1 MLRITDSLRLAG
13 TKLRVRRIRLSITVV
28 VSGLLFAAL
37 LAGLTMLMGAQR
49 SVEEFDRGSLN
60 SRYLVAQ
67 TAIRP
72 NNIEFTS
79 NLTARA
85 EAERTQMIKDKQ
97 ALAARLGL
105 PYDPKSE
112 PPIMQSFPDSPPY
125 PNNQSVIVQRLI
137 RQETAKLPRLTAD
150 AQWQFARTHG
160 AVQQFSIQ
168 SIAANGMLNYMK
180 RGIESFD
187 DKRQQNNQPTPL
199 EEFKQQFSSITAIDQ
214 SLLGG
219 YLLSGASAKPSE
231 IPLIIRYQ
239 DAEALLGLKPL
250 DKNASNDTQLAR
262 LKELRQKAG
271 QLTFSACY
279 RNLASQE
286 LLQTAKQQI
295 QAAANQAKKPSADYV
310 KPDREYAMPS
320 ADSCAAPAVVKDN
333 RSAEAKRT
341 EANQRQFDQTFGSVQ
356 PEPAQAKFTFH
367 VVGLMP
373 DGIEAAQSDIGSFL
387 QQFLSARLSYTWIM
401 PRGSMTTAAQTA
413 LESTIQTANNDQ
425 GGANRDETLAIYEF
439 SDPNKARSYL
449 AAASCGEGNSG
460 GTEITDL
467 SAQPEPT
474 EASKT
479 QKSNKSICLPHYVV
493 FASPTGSNSLVN
505 YDAMERL
512 RPIIMWT
519 FIGVTI
525 IAAFILLI
533 IISRTIADS
542 RKESAVF
549 RALGATRLDISQI
562 YFVYTMIVALLTA
575 LFSITAGLI
584 VVYIADNVFAG
595 QITATL
601 RIAMTPKDLATTFR
615 FWTIDWMVIGAVALS
630 IIAAAVLACL
640 IPLIRNTRRNPIKDM
655 RDE

>member
-137 RQETAKLPRLTAD
+137 RQEIAKLPRLTAD
-150 AQWQFARTHG
+150 AQWQFARTRG

-168 SIAANGMLNYMK
+168 SIAANGTLNYME

-187 DKRQQNNQPTPL
+187 DKRQQNNHPTPL
-199 EEFKQQFSSITAIDQ
+199 EEFKQQFGSITAIDQ

-219 YLLSGASAKPSE
+219 YLLAGASAKPNE

-279 RNLASQE
+279 RNPASQE

-341 EANQRQFDQTFGSVQ
+341 EANQRYFDQTFGSAQ
-356 PEPAQAKFTFH
+356 PEPAQAKFTFR

-413 LESTIQTANNDQ
+413 FESTIQTANNDQ
-425 GGANRDETLAIYEF
+425 GSANREETLAIYEF

-467 SAQPEPT
+467 SAQPEPA
-474 EASKT
+474 EVSKT

-512 RPIIMWT
+512 KPIIMWT

-575 LFSITAGLI
+575 LFSIAAGLI
-584 VVYIADNVFAG
+584 VVYIADNLLAS

-601 RIAMTPKDLATTFR
+601 RIAMTPKDLATTFH
-615 FWTIDWMVIGAVALS
+615 FWTIDWMIIGAVALS

>member
-79 NLTARA
+79 TLTARA

-112 PPIMQSFPDSPPY
+112 PPIMQSFPDSQPY
-125 PNNQSVIVQRLI
+125 PNDQSVIVQRLI

-150 AQWQFARTHG
+150 AQWQFARTRG
-160 AVQQFSIQ
+160 AVRQFSIQ
-168 SIAANGMLNYMK
+168 SIAANGMLNYME

-187 DKRQQNNQPTPL
+187 DKHQQNNQPTPL
-199 EEFKQQFSSITAIDQ
+199 EEFKQQFGSITTIDQ

-219 YLLSGASAKPSE
+219 YLLANASAKSNE

-239 DAEALLGLKPL
+239 DAEVLLGLKPL

-279 RNLASQE
+279 RNPASQE

-333 RSAEAKRT
+333 RSAEARRT
-341 EANQRQFDQTFGSVQ
+341 EANQRQFDQTFGSAQ
-356 PEPAQAKFTFH
+356 PEPAQAKFTFR

-387 QQFLSARLSYTWIM
+387 QQFLSTRLAYTWIM
-401 PRGSMTTAAQTA
+401 PRGSMTTAVQTA

-425 GGANRDETLAIYEF
+425 GNANREETLAIYEF

-449 AAASCGEGNSG
+449 AAASCGEGASG

-467 SAQPEPT
+467 SAQPEPA
-474 EASKT
+474 EVSKT

-512 RPIIMWT
+512 KPIIMWT

-575 LFSITAGLI
+575 LFSIAAGLI
-584 VVYIADNVFAG
+584 VVYIADNLLAS

-615 FWTIDWMVIGAVALS
+615 FWTIDWMAIGAVALS
-630 IIAAAVLACL
+630 IIAAAVLAYL

>member
-1 MLRITDSLRLAG
+1 
-13 TKLRVRRIRLSITVV
+13 
-28 VSGLLFAAL
+28 
-37 LAGLTMLMGAQR
+37 
-49 SVEEFDRGSLN
+49 
-60 SRYLVAQ
+60 
-67 TAIRP
+67 
-72 NNIEFTS
+72 
-79 NLTARA
+79 
-85 EAERTQMIKDKQ
+85 
-97 ALAARLGL
+97 
-105 PYDPKSE
+105 
-112 PPIMQSFPDSPPY
+112 
-125 PNNQSVIVQRLI
+125 
-137 RQETAKLPRLTAD
+137 
-150 AQWQFARTHG
+150 
-160 AVQQFSIQ
+160 
-168 SIAANGMLNYMK
+168 
-180 RGIESFD
+180 
-187 DKRQQNNQPTPL
+187 
-199 EEFKQQFSSITAIDQ
+199 
-214 SLLGG
+214 
-219 YLLSGASAKPSE
+219 
-231 IPLIIRYQ
+231 
-239 DAEALLGLKPL
+239 
-250 DKNASNDTQLAR
+250 
-262 LKELRQKAG
+262 
-271 QLTFSACY
+271 
-279 RNLASQE
+279 
-286 LLQTAKQQI
+286 
-295 QAAANQAKKPSADYV
+295 
-310 KPDREYAMPS
+310 
-320 ADSCAAPAVVKDN
+320 
-333 RSAEAKRT
+333 
-341 EANQRQFDQTFGSVQ
+341 
-356 PEPAQAKFTFH
+356 
-367 VVGLMP
+367 MP

>member
-49 SVEEFDRGSLN
+49 SIEEFDRGSLN
-60 SRYLVAQ
+60 NRYLVAQ

-79 NLTARA
+79 SLTARA
-85 EAERTQMIKDKQ
+85 EVERTQMIKDKQ

-112 PPIMQSFPDSPPY
+112 PPIMQSFPDSQPY

-150 AQWQFARTHG
+150 AQWQFARTRG
-160 AVQQFSIQ
+160 AVRQFAIQ
-168 SIAANGMLNYMK
+168 SIAANGILNYME
-180 RGIESFD
+180 RGLESFD

-199 EEFKQQFSSITAIDQ
+199 EEFKQQFGNITAIDQ

-219 YLLSGASAKPSE
+219 YLLANASAKPSE

-239 DAEALLGLKPL
+239 DAEVLLGLKPL

-279 RNLASQE
+279 RNPASRA

-341 EANQRQFDQTFGSVQ
+341 EANQRQFDQTFGSAQ
-356 PEPAQAKFTFH
+356 PEPAQAKFTFR

-373 DGIEAAQSDIGSFL
+373 DGIEATQSDVGSFL
-387 QQFLSARLSYTWIM
+387 QQFLSTRLAYTWIM

-449 AAASCGEGNSG
+449 AAASCGEGA
-460 GTEITDL
+460 
-467 SAQPEPT
+467 AQPEPA

-512 RPIIMWT
+512 KPIIMWT

-584 VVYIADNVFAG
+584 VVYIADNMFAS

-601 RIAMTPKDLATTFR
+601 RIAMTPKDLATTFH
-615 FWTIDWMVIGAVALS
+615 FWTMDWMVIGAVALS

>member
-37 LAGLTMLMGAQR
+37 LAGLTMLIGAQR

-60 SRYLVAQ
+60 NRYLVAQ

-85 EAERTQMIKDKQ
+85 EVERAQMIKDKQ

-125 PNNQSVIVQRLI
+125 PNSQSAIVQRII
-137 RQETAKLPRLTAD
+137 REELTKLPRLTAD
-150 AQWQFARTHG
+150 AQWQFARTRG
-160 AVQQFSIQ
+160 AVRQFSIQ
-168 SIAANGMLNYMK
+168 SIAANGMLNYMEQ
-180 RGIESFD
+180 GIESFD

-199 EEFKQQFSSITAIDQ
+199 EEFKQQFSNITAIDQ

-219 YLLSGASAKPSE
+219 YLLAGASAKPNE

-279 RNLASQE
+279 RNPASQE

-341 EANQRQFDQTFGSVQ
+341 EANQRYFDQTFGSAQ
-356 PEPAQAKFTFH
+356 PEPAQAKFTFR

-387 QQFLSARLSYTWIM
+387 QQFLSTRLAYTWIM

-449 AAASCGEGNSG
+449 AAASCDEGASG
-460 GTEITDL
+460 GTGDTDL
-467 SAQPEPT
+467 FAQPEPV

-479 QKSNKSICLPHYVV
+479 QKFNKSICLPHYVV

-512 RPIIMWT
+512 KPIIMWT

-575 LFSITAGLI
+575 LFSIAAGLI
-584 VVYIADNVFAG
+584 VVYIADNLLAS

-601 RIAMTPKDLATTFR
+601 RIAMTPKDLATTFH
-615 FWTIDWMVIGAVALS
+615 FWTIDWAIIGAVALS

>member
-85 EAERTQMIKDKQ
+85 EVERTQMIKDKQ

-112 PPIMQSFPDSPPY
+112 PPIMQSFPDSQPY
-125 PNNQSVIVQRLI
+125 PNDQSVIVQRLI

-150 AQWQFARTHG
+150 AQWQFAHTRG

-168 SIAANGMLNYMK
+168 SIAANGMLNYME

-219 YLLSGASAKPSE
+219 YLLAGASAKPSE

-239 DAEALLGLKPL
+239 DAEVLLGLKPL

-279 RNLASQE
+279 RNPASQE

-310 KPDREYAMPS
+310 KPDREYAMPP

-341 EANQRQFDQTFGSVQ
+341 EANQRYFDQTFGSAQ
-356 PEPAQAKFTFH
+356 PEPAQAKFTFR

-373 DGIEAAQSDIGSFL
+373 DDMKATQSDIGSFL
-387 QQFLSARLSYTWIM
+387 QQFLSTRLSHTWIM

-413 LESTIQTANNDQ
+413 LESTIQTASNDQ
-425 GGANRDETLAIYEF
+425 GNANRDETLAIYEF
-439 SDPNKARSYL
+439 SDPNKARNYL
-449 AAASCGEGNSG
+449 AAASCGEGASG
-460 GTEITDL
+460 GTGGTDL
-467 SAQPEPT
+467 FAQPEPAET
-474 EASKT
+474 STAKR
-479 QKSNKSICLPHYVV
+479 SNKSICLPHYVV

-512 RPIIMWT
+512 KPIIMWT

-575 LFSITAGLI
+575 LFSIAAGLI
-584 VVYIADNVFAG
+584 VVYIADNLLAS

-601 RIAMTPKDLATTFR
+601 RIAMTPKDLATTFH
-615 FWTIDWMVIGAVALS
+615 FWTIDWTIIGTVALS

>member
-112 PPIMQSFPDSPPY
+112 PPIMQSFPDSQPY
-125 PNNQSVIVQRLI
+125 PNDQSIIVQRLI

-150 AQWQFARTHG
+150 AQWQFARTRG
-160 AVQQFSIQ
+160 AVRQFSIQ
-168 SIAANGMLNYMK
+168 SIAANGMLNYME

-199 EEFKQQFSSITAIDQ
+199 EEFKQQFGSITTIDQ

-219 YLLSGASAKPSE
+219 YLLANASAKPSE

-279 RNLASQE
+279 RNPASQE

-295 QAAANQAKKPSADYV
+295 QAAANQAKKPSADYI

-320 ADSCAAPAVVKDN
+320 ADSCTAPAVVKDN

-341 EANQRQFDQTFGSVQ
+341 EANQRYFDQTFGSAQ
-356 PEPAQAKFTFH
+356 PEPAQAKFTFR

-387 QQFLSARLSYTWIM
+387 QQFLSARLAYTWIM

-425 GGANRDETLAIYEF
+425 GNANREETLAIYEF

-467 SAQPEPT
+467 SAQPEPA
-474 EASKT
+474 EVSKT

-512 RPIIMWT
+512 KPIVMWT

-575 LFSITAGLI
+575 LFSIAAGLI
-584 VVYIADNVFAG
+584 VVYIADNLLAS

-601 RIAMTPKDLATTFR
+601 RIAMTPKDLATTFH
-615 FWTIDWMVIGAVALS
+615 FWTIDWMIIGAVALS

-640 IPLIRNTRRNPIKDM
+640 IPLIRNPRRNPIKDM

>member
-49 SVEEFDRGSLN
+49 SIEEFDRGSLN

-112 PPIMQSFPDSPPY
+112 PPIMQSFPDSQPY
-125 PNNQSVIVQRLI
+125 PNDQSVIVQRLI
-137 RQETAKLPRLTAD
+137 REELTKLPRLTAD
-150 AQWQFARTHG
+150 AQWQFARTRG
-160 AVQQFSIQ
+160 AVRQFSIQ
-168 SIAANGMLNYMK
+168 SIAANGMLNYME

-199 EEFKQQFSSITAIDQ
+199 EEFKQQFGSITTIDQ

-219 YLLSGASAKPSE
+219 YLLAGASAKPSE

-239 DAEALLGLKPL
+239 DAEVLLGLKPL

-279 RNLASQE
+279 RNPTSRA

-320 ADSCAAPAVVKDN
+320 ADSCAAPAVIKDN

-341 EANQRQFDQTFGSVQ
+341 EANQRQFDQTFGSAQ
-356 PEPAQAKFTFH
+356 PEPAQAKFTFR

-373 DGIEAAQSDIGSFL
+373 DGIKATQSDIGSFL
-387 QQFLSARLSYTWIM
+387 QQFLSTRLSHTWII
-401 PRGSMTTAAQTA
+401 PHGSMTTAAQTA
-413 LESTIQTANNDQ
+413 LESTVQTANNDQ

-439 SDPNKARSYL
+439 SDPSKARSYL
-449 AAASCGEGNSG
+449 AAASCGEGA
-460 GTEITDL
+460 
-467 SAQPEPT
+467 AQPEPT
-474 EASKT
+474 GASKT
-479 QKSNKSICLPHYVV
+479 QKPDKSICLPRYVV

-512 RPIIMWT
+512 KPIIMWT

-575 LFSITAGLI
+575 LFSIAAGLI
-584 VVYIADNVFAG
+584 VVYIADNVFAS
-595 QITATL
+595 QITVML
-601 RIAMTPKDLATTFR
+601 RIAMTPKDLATTFH
-615 FWTIDWMVIGAVALS
+615 FWTIDWIIIGAVALS

>member
-49 SVEEFDRGSLN
+49 SIEEFDRGSLN
-60 SRYLVAQ
+60 NRYLVAQ

-112 PPIMQSFPDSPPY
+112 PPIMQSFPDSQPY
-125 PNNQSVIVQRLI
+125 PNDQSVIVQRLI

-150 AQWQFARTHG
+150 AQWQFARTRG

-168 SIAANGMLNYMK
+168 SIAANGMLNYME
-180 RGIESFD
+180 RGLESFD

-199 EEFKQQFSSITAIDQ
+199 EEFKQQFGSITAIDQ

-239 DAEALLGLKPL
+239 DAEVLLGLKPL

-279 RNLASQE
+279 RNPASQE

-295 QAAANQAKKPSADYV
+295 QAAANQAKKPSTDYV

-320 ADSCAAPAVVKDN
+320 ADSCAAPTVIKDN

-341 EANQRQFDQTFGSVQ
+341 EANQRQFDQTFGSAQ
-356 PEPAQAKFTFH
+356 PEPAQAKFTFR

-373 DGIEAAQSDIGSFL
+373 DGIKATQSDIGSFL
-387 QQFLSARLSYTWIM
+387 QQFLSTRLAHTWIV
-401 PRGSMTTAAQTA
+401 PHGSMTTAAQTA

-449 AAASCGEGNSG
+449 AAASCGEGASG
-460 GTEITDL
+460 DAGATDL
-467 SAQPEPT
+467 FAQPEPA

-479 QKSNKSICLPHYVV
+479 QKSNKSICLPRYVV

-562 YFVYTMIVALLTA
+562 YFVYTIIVALLTA
-575 LFSITAGLI
+575 LFSIAAGLI
-584 VVYIADNVFAG
+584 VVYIADNLLAS

-601 RIAMTPKDLATTFR
+601 RIAMTPKDLATTFH
-615 FWTIDWMVIGAVALS
+615 FWTIDWTIIGAVALS

>member
-112 PPIMQSFPDSPPY
+112 PPIMQSFPDSQPY
-125 PNNQSVIVQRLI
+125 PNDQSVIVQRLI

-150 AQWQFARTHG
+150 AQWQFAHTRG
-160 AVQQFSIQ
+160 AVRQFSIQ
-168 SIAANGMLNYMK
+168 SIAANGMLNYME

-187 DKRQQNNQPTPL
+187 DKHQQNNQPTPL
-199 EEFKQQFSSITAIDQ
+199 EEFKQQFGSITAIDQ

-219 YLLSGASAKPSE
+219 YLLAGASAKPSE

-239 DAEALLGLKPL
+239 DAEVLLGLKPL

-271 QLTFSACY
+271 RLTFSACY
-279 RNLASQE
+279 RNPTSRA

-333 RSAEAKRT
+333 RSAETRRT
-341 EANQRQFDQTFGSVQ
+341 EANQRQFDQTFGSAQ
-356 PEPAQAKFTFH
+356 PEPAQAKFTFR

-387 QQFLSARLSYTWIM
+387 QQFLSARLAYTWIM

-425 GGANRDETLAIYEF
+425 GSANREETLAIYEF

-512 RPIIMWT
+512 KPIIMWT

-562 YFVYTMIVALLTA
+562 YFVYIMIVALLTA
-575 LFSITAGLI
+575 LFSIATGLI
-584 VVYIADNVFAG
+584 VVYIADNLLAS

-601 RIAMTPKDLATTFR
+601 RIAMTPKDLATTFH
-615 FWTIDWMVIGAVALS
+615 FWTIDWTIIGAVALS

>member
-79 NLTARA
+79 SLTARA

-97 ALAARLGL
+97 ALATRLGL

-160 AVQQFSIQ
+160 AVRQFSIQ
-168 SIAANGMLNYMK
+168 SIAANGTLNYMEQ
-180 RGIESFD
+180 GLESFD

-199 EEFKQQFSSITAIDQ
+199 EEFKQQFSNITAIDQ

-219 YLLSGASAKPSE
+219 YLLANASAKPNE

-279 RNLASQE
+279 RNPTSRA

-320 ADSCAAPAVVKDN
+320 ADSCAAPTVIKDN

-341 EANQRQFDQTFGSVQ
+341 EANQRQFDQTFGSAQ
-356 PEPAQAKFTFH
+356 PEPAQAKFTFR

-387 QQFLSARLSYTWIM
+387 QQFLSTRLAYTWIM

-413 LESTIQTANNDQ
+413 LESTIQTANNSQ
-425 GGANRDETLAIYEF
+425 GGTNRDETLAIYEF

-449 AAASCGEGNSG
+449 AAASCGEGA
-460 GTEITDL
+460 
-467 SAQPEPT
+467 AQPEPA

-512 RPIIMWT
+512 KPIIMWT

-575 LFSITAGLI
+575 LFSIAAGLI
-584 VVYIADNVFAG
+584 VVYIADNVFAS

-601 RIAMTPKDLATTFR
+601 RIAMTPKDLATTFH
-615 FWTIDWMVIGAVALS
+615 FWTIDWAIIGAVALS

>member
-60 SRYLVAQ
+60 NRYLVAQ

-112 PPIMQSFPDSPPY
+112 PPIMQSFPDTPPY

-160 AVQQFSIQ
+160 AVRQFSIQ
-168 SIAANGMLNYMK
+168 SIAANGMLNYME

-187 DKRQQNNQPTPL
+187 DKRQKNNQPTPL
-199 EEFKQQFSSITAIDQ
+199 EEFKQQFGNITAIDQ

-219 YLLSGASAKPSE
+219 YLLANASAKPSE

-250 DKNASNDTQLAR
+250 DKNASNNTQLTR
-262 LKELRQKAG
+262 LEELRQKAG

-279 RNLASQE
+279 RNPASQE

-295 QAAANQAKKPSADYV
+295 QAAANQAKKPSADYI

-320 ADSCAAPAVVKDN
+320 ADSCTAPTVIKDN
-333 RSAEAKRT
+333 RSTETKRT

-356 PEPAQAKFTFH
+356 PEPAQAKFTFR

-425 GGANRDETLAIYEF
+425 GNANREETLAIYEF

-467 SAQPEPT
+467 SAQPEPA
-474 EASKT
+474 EVSKT

-512 RPIIMWT
+512 KPIIMWT

-549 RALGATRLDISQI
+549 RALGATRFDISQI

-575 LFSITAGLI
+575 LFSIAAGLI
-584 VVYIADNVFAG
+584 VVYIADNLLAS

-601 RIAMTPKDLATTFR
+601 RIAMTPKDLATTFH
-615 FWTIDWMVIGAVALS
+615 FWTIDWMIIGTVALS

>member
-85 EAERTQMIKDKQ
+85 EVERTQMIKDKQ

-112 PPIMQSFPDSPPY
+112 PPIMQSFPDSQPY
-125 PNNQSVIVQRLI
+125 PNDQSVIVQRLI

-150 AQWQFARTHG
+150 AQWQFARTQG
-160 AVQQFSIQ
+160 AVRQFAIQ
-168 SIAANGMLNYMK
+168 SIAANGMLNYME
-180 RGIESFD
+180 RGLESFD

-199 EEFKQQFSSITAIDQ
+199 EEFKQQFGSITTIDQ

-219 YLLSGASAKPSE
+219 YLLAGASAKPSE

-239 DAEALLGLKPL
+239 DAEVLLGLKPL

-279 RNLASQE
+279 RNPTSRA

-320 ADSCAAPAVVKDN
+320 ADSCAAPTVIKDN

-341 EANQRQFDQTFGSVQ
+341 EANQRQFDQTFGSTQ

-373 DGIEAAQSDIGSFL
+373 DGIKATQSDIGSFL
-387 QQFLSARLSYTWIM
+387 QQFLSTRLAHAWIM
-401 PRGSMTTAAQTA
+401 PRGPMTTAAQTA
-413 LESTIQTANNDQ
+413 LESTIQTASNYQ

-439 SDPNKARSYL
+439 SDPNKARNYL
-449 AAASCGEGNSG
+449 AAASCGEGV
-460 GTEITDL
+460 
-467 SAQPEPT
+467 AQPEPA

-479 QKSNKSICLPHYVV
+479 QKSNKSICLPRYVV

-512 RPIIMWT
+512 KPIIMWT

-575 LFSITAGLI
+575 LFSIATGLI
-584 VVYIADNVFAG
+584 VVYIADNLLAS

-601 RIAMTPKDLATTFR
+601 RIAMTPKDLATTFH

>member
-60 SRYLVAQ
+60 NRYLVAQ

-72 NNIEFTS
+72 NTIEFTS

-150 AQWQFARTHG
+150 AQWQFARTRG

-168 SIAANGMLNYMK
+168 SIAANGMLNYME

-219 YLLSGASAKPSE
+219 YLLAGASAKPSE

-239 DAEALLGLKPL
+239 DAEVLLGLKPL

-279 RNLASQE
+279 RNPTSRA

-310 KPDREYAMPS
+310 KPDREYAIPP
-320 ADSCAAPAVVKDN
+320 ADSCAAPTVVKDN

-341 EANQRQFDQTFGSVQ
+341 EANQRQFDQTFGSTQ
-356 PEPAQAKFTFH
+356 SEPTQAKFTFH

-373 DGIEAAQSDIGSFL
+373 DDMKATQSDIGSFL
-387 QQFLSARLSYTWIM
+387 QQFLSTRLSHTWIM

-413 LESTIQTANNDQ
+413 LESTIQTATNNDQ

-449 AAASCGEGNSG
+449 AAASCGEGA
-460 GTEITDL
+460 
-467 SAQPEPT
+467 AQPEPA

-512 RPIIMWT
+512 KPIIMWT

-562 YFVYTMIVALLTA
+562 YFFYTMIVALLTA
-575 LFSITAGLI
+575 LFSIAAGLI
-584 VVYIADNVFAG
+584 VVYIADNLLAS

-601 RIAMTPKDLATTFR
+601 RIAMTPKDLATTFH
-615 FWTIDWMVIGAVALS
+615 FWTIDWAIIGAVALS

>member
-79 NLTARA
+79 DLTARA

-150 AQWQFARTHG
+150 AQWQFARTQG
-160 AVQQFSIQ
+160 AVRQFAIQ
-168 SIAANGMLNYMK
+168 SIAANGMLNYME
-180 RGIESFD
+180 RGLESFD

-199 EEFKQQFSSITAIDQ
+199 EEFKQQFGNITAIDQ

-219 YLLSGASAKPSE
+219 YLLASASAKPNE

-279 RNLASQE
+279 RNPTSRA

-320 ADSCAAPAVVKDN
+320 ADSCAAPTVIKDN

-341 EANQRQFDQTFGSVQ
+341 EANQRQFDQTFGSAQ
-356 PEPAQAKFTFH
+356 PEPAQAKFTFR

-387 QQFLSARLSYTWIM
+387 QQFLSTRLSHTWIM

-439 SDPNKARSYL
+439 SNPNKARSYL

-467 SAQPEPT
+467 SAQPEPA
-474 EASKT
+474 EVSKT
-479 QKSNKSICLPHYVV
+479 QKSNKSICLPRYVV

-575 LFSITAGLI
+575 LFSIAAGLI
-584 VVYIADNVFAG
+584 VVYIADNLLAS

-601 RIAMTPKDLATTFR
+601 RIAMTPKDLATTFH
-615 FWTIDWMVIGAVALS
+615 FWTIDWTVIGAVALS

>member
-137 RQETAKLPRLTAD
+137 RQETAKLPHLTAD

-160 AVQQFSIQ
+160 AIRQFSIQ
-168 SIAANGMLNYMK
+168 SIAANGMLNYMEQ
-180 RGIESFD
+180 GLESFD

-199 EEFKQQFSSITAIDQ
+199 EEFKQQFSSITTIDQ

-219 YLLSGASAKPSE
+219 YLLADASAKPSE

-239 DAEALLGLKPL
+239 DAEVLLGLKPL

-271 QLTFSACY
+271 RMTFSACY
-279 RNLASQE
+279 RNPASQE

-341 EANQRQFDQTFGSVQ
+341 EANQRYFDQTFGSAQ
-356 PEPAQAKFTFH
+356 PEPAQAKFTFR

-387 QQFLSARLSYTWIM
+387 QQFLSTRLSYTWIM

-425 GGANRDETLAIYEF
+425 GNANREETLAIYEF

-467 SAQPEPT
+467 SAQPEPA

-512 RPIIMWT
+512 KPIIMWT

-584 VVYIADNVFAG
+584 VVYIADNLLAS

-601 RIAMTPKDLATTFR
+601 RIAMTPKDLATTFH

>member
-49 SVEEFDRGSLN
+49 SIEEFDRGSLN
-60 SRYLVAQ
+60 NRYLVAQ

-85 EAERTQMIKDKQ
+85 EVERTQMIKDKQ

-150 AQWQFARTHG
+150 TQWQFARTRG
-160 AVQQFSIQ
+160 AVRQFSIQ
-168 SIAANGMLNYMK
+168 SIAANGMLNYME

-199 EEFKQQFSSITAIDQ
+199 EEFKQQFGSITTIDQ

-219 YLLSGASAKPSE
+219 YLLAGASAKPSE

-239 DAEALLGLKPL
+239 DAEVLLGLKPL

-279 RNLASQE
+279 RNPASQE

-310 KPDREYAMPS
+310 KPDREYTMPS

-341 EANQRQFDQTFGSVQ
+341 EANQRQFDQTFGSAQ
-356 PEPAQAKFTFH
+356 PEPAQAKFTFR

-373 DGIEAAQSDIGSFL
+373 DGIKATQSDIGSFL
-387 QQFLSARLSYTWIM
+387 QQFLSTRLSYTWIM
-401 PRGSMTTAAQTA
+401 PRGSMTTAAQMT

-449 AAASCGEGNSG
+449 TAASCGEGA
-460 GTEITDL
+460 
-467 SAQPEPT
+467 AQPEPT
-474 EASKT
+474 EASKA

-512 RPIIMWT
+512 KPIIMWT

-575 LFSITAGLI
+575 LFSVTAGLI
-584 VVYIADNVFAG
+584 IVYIADNLLAG

-601 RIAMTPKDLATTFR
+601 RIAMTPKDLATTFH
-615 FWTIDWMVIGAVALS
+615 FWTIDWAIIGAVAFS

>member
-49 SVEEFDRGSLN
+49 SIEEFDRGSLN

-112 PPIMQSFPDSPPY
+112 PPIMQSFPDSQPY
-125 PNNQSVIVQRLI
+125 PNDQSVIVQRLI

-150 AQWQFARTHG
+150 AQWQFARTRG
-160 AVQQFSIQ
+160 AVRQFSIQ
-168 SIAANGMLNYMK
+168 SIAANGMLNYME

-199 EEFKQQFSSITAIDQ
+199 EEFKQQFGSITAIDQ

-219 YLLSGASAKPSE
+219 YLLAGASAKPSE

-239 DAEALLGLKPL
+239 DAETLLGLKPL

-279 RNLASQE
+279 RNPASQE

-333 RSAEAKRT
+333 RSAETRRT
-341 EANQRQFDQTFGSVQ
+341 EANQRQFDQTFGSTQ
-356 PEPAQAKFTFH
+356 PEPAQAKFTFR

-373 DGIEAAQSDIGSFL
+373 DDIEAAQSDIGSFL
-387 QQFLSARLSYTWIM
+387 QQFLSTRLSHTWIV
-401 PRGSMTTAAQTA
+401 PHGSMTTAAQTA

-449 AAASCGEGNSG
+449 AAASCGEGA
-460 GTEITDL
+460 
-467 SAQPEPT
+467 AQPEPA

-479 QKSNKSICLPHYVV
+479 QKSNKSICLPRYVV

-512 RPIIMWT
+512 KPIIMWT

-575 LFSITAGLI
+575 LFSIAAGLI
-584 VVYIADNVFAG
+584 VVYIADNLLAS

-615 FWTIDWMVIGAVALS
+615 FWTIDWTIIGAVALS

-640 IPLIRNTRRNPIKDM
+640 IPIIRNTRRNPIKDM

>member
-1 MLRITDSLRLAG
+1 
-13 TKLRVRRIRLSITVV
+13 
-28 VSGLLFAAL
+28 
-37 LAGLTMLMGAQR
+37 
-49 SVEEFDRGSLN
+49 
-60 SRYLVAQ
+60 
-67 TAIRP
+67 
-72 NNIEFTS
+72 
-79 NLTARA
+79 
-85 EAERTQMIKDKQ
+85 
-97 ALAARLGL
+97 
-105 PYDPKSE
+105 
-112 PPIMQSFPDSPPY
+112 
-125 PNNQSVIVQRLI
+125 
-137 RQETAKLPRLTAD
+137 
-150 AQWQFARTHG
+150 
-160 AVQQFSIQ
+160 
-168 SIAANGMLNYMK
+168 MLNYME
-180 RGIESFD
+180 RGPESFD

-199 EEFKQQFSSITAIDQ
+199 EEFKQQFGSITTIDQ

-219 YLLSGASAKPSE
+219 YLLAGASAKPSE

-239 DAEALLGLKPL
+239 DAEVLLGLKPL

-279 RNLASQE
+279 RNPTSRA

-320 ADSCAAPAVVKDN
+320 ADSCAAPTVIKDN

-341 EANQRQFDQTFGSVQ
+341 EANQRQFDQTFGSAQ
-356 PEPAQAKFTFH
+356 PEPAQAKFTFR

-387 QQFLSARLSYTWIM
+387 QQFLSTRLSHTWIV
-401 PRGSMTTAAQTA
+401 PRGSMTTAAQMA
-413 LESTIQTANNDQ
+413 LESTIQTASNDQ

-449 AAASCGEGNSG
+449 AAASCGEGASG
-460 GTEITDL
+460 GTGGTDL
-467 SAQPEPT
+467 FAQPEPVA
-474 EASKT
+474 EASKA

-512 RPIIMWT
+512 KPIIMWT

-575 LFSITAGLI
+575 LFSIAAGLI
-584 VVYIADNVFAG
+584 VVYIADNLLAS

-601 RIAMTPKDLATTFR
+601 RIAMTPKDLATSFR

-640 IPLIRNTRRNPIKDM
+640 MPLIRNTRRNPIKDM

>member
-150 AQWQFARTHG
+150 AQWQFARTRG
-160 AVQQFSIQ
+160 AVRQFSIQ
-168 SIAANGMLNYMK
+168 SIAANGMLNYME

-199 EEFKQQFSSITAIDQ
+199 EEFKQQFGSITTIDQ

-219 YLLSGASAKPSE
+219 YLLAGASAKPSE

-279 RNLASQE
+279 RNPASQE

-320 ADSCAAPAVVKDN
+320 ADSCAAPTVIKDN

-341 EANQRQFDQTFGSVQ
+341 EANQRQFDQTFGSAQ
-356 PEPAQAKFTFH
+356 PEPAQAKFTFR

-373 DGIEAAQSDIGSFL
+373 DGIKATQSDIGSFL
-387 QQFLSARLSYTWIM
+387 QQFLSTRLAYTWIM

-425 GGANRDETLAIYEF
+425 GSANRDETLAIYEF

-449 AAASCGEGNSG
+449 AAASCGEGA
-460 GTEITDL
+460 
-467 SAQPEPT
+467 AQSEPT
-474 EASKT
+474 GASKT
-479 QKSNKSICLPHYVV
+479 QKSNKSICLPRYVV

-512 RPIIMWT
+512 KPIIMWT

-575 LFSITAGLI
+575 LFSIAAGLI
-584 VVYIADNVFAG
+584 VVYIADNLLAS

-615 FWTIDWMVIGAVALS
+615 FWTIDWMAIGAVALS

>member
-37 LAGLTMLMGAQR
+37 LAGLTMLMGAKR

-112 PPIMQSFPDSPPY
+112 PPIMQSFPDSQPY
-125 PNNQSVIVQRLI
+125 PNSQSVIVQRLI

-150 AQWQFARTHG
+150 AQWQFARTRG
-160 AVQQFSIQ
+160 AVRQFSIQ
-168 SIAANGMLNYMK
+168 SIAANGMLNYME

-199 EEFKQQFSSITAIDQ
+199 EEFKQQFGSITTIDQ

-219 YLLSGASAKPSE
+219 YLLAGASAKPSE

-271 QLTFSACY
+271 QLIFSACY
-279 RNLASQE
+279 RNPASQE

-295 QAAANQAKKPSADYV
+295 QAAANQAKKPSADYI

-333 RSAEAKRT
+333 RSAEARRT
-341 EANQRQFDQTFGSVQ
+341 EANQRQFDQTFGPAQ

-373 DGIEAAQSDIGSFL
+373 DGIKATQSDIGSFL
-387 QQFLSARLSYTWIM
+387 QQFLSTRLSYTWIM
-401 PRGSMTTAAQTA
+401 PRGPMTTAAQTA
-413 LESTIQTANNDQ
+413 LESTIQTASNDQ
-425 GGANRDETLAIYEF
+425 GNTNRDETLAIYEF
-439 SDPNKARSYL
+439 SDPSKARSYL
-449 AAASCGEGNSG
+449 AAASCGEGASG
-460 GTEITDL
+460 GTGGTDL
-467 SAQPEPT
+467 FAQPEPV

-479 QKSNKSICLPHYVV
+479 QKFNKSICLPHYVV

-575 LFSITAGLI
+575 LFSIAAGLI
-584 VVYIADNVFAG
+584 VVYIADNLLAS

-601 RIAMTPKDLATTFR
+601 RIAMTPKDLATTFH

>member
-60 SRYLVAQ
+60 NRYLVAQ

-85 EAERTQMIKDKQ
+85 EVERTQMIKDKQ

-137 RQETAKLPRLTAD
+137 HQETAKLPRLTAD
-150 AQWQFARTHG
+150 AQWQFARTRG
-160 AVQQFSIQ
+160 AVRQFSIQ
-168 SIAANGMLNYMK
+168 SIAANGLLNYMEQ
-180 RGIESFD
+180 GLESFD
-187 DKRQQNNQPTPL
+187 DKRQQNSQPTPL
-199 EEFKQQFSSITAIDQ
+199 EEFKQQFGNITAIDQ

-219 YLLSGASAKPSE
+219 YLLSGASAKSNE

-250 DKNASNDTQLAR
+250 DKNASNDMQLAR

-279 RNLASQE
+279 RNPASQE

-341 EANQRQFDQTFGSVQ
+341 EANQRQFDQTFGSAQ
-356 PEPAQAKFTFH
+356 PEPAQAKFTFR

-373 DGIEAAQSDIGSFL
+373 DGIKATQSDIGSFL
-387 QQFLSARLSYTWIM
+387 QQFLSTRLAYAWIM
-401 PRGSMTTAAQTA
+401 PRGPMTTAAQTA

-512 RPIIMWT
+512 KPIIMWT

-575 LFSITAGLI
+575 LFSIAAGLI
-584 VVYIADNVFAG
+584 VVYIADNLLAS

-601 RIAMTPKDLATTFR
+601 RIAMTPKDLATTFH
-615 FWTIDWMVIGAVALS
+615 FWTIDWTIIGAVALS

>member
-49 SVEEFDRGSLN
+49 SIEEFDRGSLN
-60 SRYLVAQ
+60 NRYLVAQ

-79 NLTARA
+79 NITARA
-85 EAERTQMIKDKQ
+85 EVERTQMIKDKQ

-125 PNNQSVIVQRLI
+125 PNSQSVVVQRII
-137 RQETAKLPRLTAD
+137 REETAKLPRLTAD
-150 AQWQFARTHG
+150 AQWQFAHTRG
-160 AVQQFSIQ
+160 AVRQFSIQ
-168 SIAANGMLNYMK
+168 SIAANGMLNYME

-199 EEFKQQFSSITAIDQ
+199 EEFKQQFSNITAIDQ

-219 YLLSGASAKPSE
+219 YLLAGASAKPSE

-239 DAEALLGLKPL
+239 DAEVLLGLKPL
-250 DKNASNDTQLAR
+250 DKNANNDTQLAR

-279 RNLASQE
+279 RNPASQE

-310 KPDREYAMPS
+310 KPDREYAMPP
-320 ADSCAAPAVVKDN
+320 ADSCAAPTIIKDN

-341 EANQRQFDQTFGSVQ
+341 EANQHQFDQTFGSTR
-356 PEPAQAKFTFH
+356 PEPAQAKFTFR

-373 DGIEAAQSDIGSFL
+373 DDIEAAQSDIGSFL
-387 QQFLSARLSYTWIM
+387 QQFLSTRLSHTWIV
-401 PRGSMTTAAQTA
+401 PRGSMATAAQTA
-413 LESTIQTANNDQ
+413 LESTIQTATNNDQ

-439 SDPNKARSYL
+439 SDPNKARNYL
-449 AAASCGEGNSG
+449 AAASCGEGA
-460 GTEITDL
+460 
-467 SAQPEPT
+467 AQPEPA

-479 QKSNKSICLPHYVV
+479 QKSNKSICLPRYVV
-493 FASPTGSNSLVN
+493 FASPTGSNSLVS

-512 RPIIMWT
+512 KPIIMWT

-575 LFSITAGLI
+575 LFSIAAGLI
-584 VVYIADNVFAG
+584 VVYIADNVFAS

-615 FWTIDWMVIGAVALS
+615 FWTIDWIVIGAVALS

-640 IPLIRNTRRNPIKDM
+640 MPLIRNTRRNPIKDM

>member
-72 NNIEFTS
+72 NTIEFTS

-112 PPIMQSFPDSPPY
+112 PPIMQSFPDSQPY
-125 PNNQSVIVQRLI
+125 PNDQSVIVQRLI

-150 AQWQFARTHG
+150 AQWQFARTRG

-168 SIAANGMLNYMK
+168 SITANGTLNYMEQ
-180 RGIESFD
+180 GLESFD

-199 EEFKQQFSSITAIDQ
+199 EEFKQQFGSITTIDQ

-219 YLLSGASAKPSE
+219 YLLAGASAKPSE

-239 DAEALLGLKPL
+239 DAEVLLGLKPL

-279 RNLASQE
+279 RNPTSRA

-320 ADSCAAPAVVKDN
+320 ADSCATPTVIKDN

-341 EANQRQFDQTFGSVQ
+341 EANQRQFDQTFGSAQ
-356 PEPAQAKFTFH
+356 PEPAQAKFTFR

-373 DGIEAAQSDIGSFL
+373 DGIKATQSDIGSFL
-387 QQFLSARLSYTWIM
+387 QQFLSTRLSHTWIV
-401 PRGSMTTAAQTA
+401 PRGSMTTAAQMA
-413 LESTIQTANNDQ
+413 LESTIQTASNSQ
-425 GGANRDETLAIYEF
+425 GGTNRDETLAIYEF

-449 AAASCGEGNSG
+449 AAASCGEGASG

-467 SAQPEPT
+467 SAQPEPA
-474 EASKT
+474 EVSKT
-479 QKSNKSICLPHYVV
+479 QKSNKSICLPRYVV

-512 RPIIMWT
+512 KPIIMWT

-575 LFSITAGLI
+575 LFSIAAGLV
-584 VVYIADNVFAG
+584 VVYIADNLLAS

-601 RIAMTPKDLATTFR
+601 RIAMTPKDLATTFH

>member
-112 PPIMQSFPDSPPY
+112 PPIMQSLPDGPSY
-125 PNNQSVIVQRLI
+125 PNSQSVIVQRLI

-150 AQWQFARTHG
+150 AQWQFARTQG
-160 AVQQFSIQ
+160 AVQQFAIQ
-168 SIAANGMLNYMK
+168 SIAANGMLNYME
-180 RGIESFD
+180 RGLESFD

-199 EEFKQQFSSITAIDQ
+199 EEFKQQFSNITAIDQ

-219 YLLSGASAKPSE
+219 YLLADTSAKPSE

-279 RNLASQE
+279 RNPASQE

-341 EANQRQFDQTFGSVQ
+341 EANQRQFDQTFGSAQ
-356 PEPAQAKFTFH
+356 PEPAQAKFTFR

-387 QQFLSARLSYTWIM
+387 QQFLSTRLAYTWIM
-401 PRGSMTTAAQTA
+401 PRGSITTAAQTA

-425 GGANRDETLAIYEF
+425 GNANREETLAIYEF

-449 AAASCGEGNSG
+449 AAASCGEGASG
-460 GTEITDL
+460 GTGGTDL
-467 SAQPEPT
+467 FAQPEPV

-512 RPIIMWT
+512 KPIIMWT

-575 LFSITAGLI
+575 LFSIAAGLI
-584 VVYIADNVFAG
+584 VVYIADNWLAG

-601 RIAMTPKDLATTFR
+601 RIAMTPKDLATTFH

>member
-37 LAGLTMLMGAQR
+37 LAGLTMLMGAQQ

-60 SRYLVAQ
+60 NRYLVAQ

-79 NLTARA
+79 NLAAHA

-112 PPIMQSFPDSPPY
+112 PSIMQSFPDSQPY
-125 PNNQSVIVQRLI
+125 PNDQSVIVQRLI

-150 AQWQFARTHG
+150 AQWQFARTRG
-160 AVQQFSIQ
+160 AVRQFSIQ
-168 SIAANGMLNYMK
+168 SIAANGMLNYME

-199 EEFKQQFSSITAIDQ
+199 EEFKQQFGSITTIDQ

-219 YLLSGASAKPSE
+219 YLLAGASAKPSE

-239 DAEALLGLKPL
+239 DAETLLGLKPL

-262 LKELRQKAG
+262 LKELRQKAR

-279 RNLASQE
+279 RNPASQE

-295 QAAANQAKKPSADYV
+295 QAAANQAKKPSADYI

-333 RSAEAKRT
+333 RSAEARRT
-341 EANQRQFDQTFGSVQ
+341 EANQRYFDQTFGSAQ
-356 PEPAQAKFTFH
+356 PEPAQAKFTFR

-387 QQFLSARLSYTWIM
+387 QQFLSTRLSYTWIM

-413 LESTIQTANNDQ
+413 FESTIQTANNDQ
-425 GGANRDETLAIYEF
+425 GNANREETLAIYEF

-449 AAASCGEGNSG
+449 AAASCGEGASG

-467 SAQPEPT
+467 SAQPEPA
-474 EASKT
+474 EVSKT

-512 RPIIMWT
+512 KPIIMWT

-575 LFSITAGLI
+575 LFSIAAGLI
-584 VVYIADNVFAG
+584 VVYIADNLLAS

-601 RIAMTPKDLATTFR
+601 RIAMTPKDLATTFH

>member
-60 SRYLVAQ
+60 NRYLVAQ

-72 NNIEFTS
+72 NNIEFTP

-85 EAERTQMIKDKQ
+85 EVERTQMIKDKQ

-112 PPIMQSFPDSPPY
+112 PPIMQSFPDSQPY
-125 PNNQSVIVQRLI
+125 PNDQSVIVQRLI

-150 AQWQFARTHG
+150 AQWQFARTRG

-168 SIAANGMLNYMK
+168 SIAANGMLNYME

-199 EEFKQQFSSITAIDQ
+199 EKFKQQFGSITTIDQ

-219 YLLSGASAKPSE
+219 YLLAGASAKPSE

-239 DAEALLGLKPL
+239 DAETLLGLKPL
-250 DKNASNDTQLAR
+250 DKNANNDMQLAR

-279 RNLASQE
+279 RNPASQE

-310 KPDREYAMPS
+310 KPDREYAMPP
-320 ADSCAAPAVVKDN
+320 ADSCAAPTVIKDN

-341 EANQRQFDQTFGSVQ
+341 EANQRQFDQTFGSTQ
-356 PEPAQAKFTFH
+356 SEPAQAKFTFR

-373 DGIEAAQSDIGSFL
+373 DDMKATQSDIGSFL
-387 QQFLSARLSYTWIM
+387 QQFLSTRLSHTWIM

-425 GGANRDETLAIYEF
+425 GGTNRDETLAIYEF
-439 SDPNKARSYL
+439 SDPGKARNYL
-449 AAASCGEGNSG
+449 AAASCGEGA
-460 GTEITDL
+460 
-467 SAQPEPT
+467 AQPEPA

-512 RPIIMWT
+512 KPIIMWT

-575 LFSITAGLI
+575 LFSIAAGLI
-584 VVYIADNVFAG
+584 VVYIADN
-595 QITATL
+595 L
-601 RIAMTPKDLATTFR
+601 LA
-615 FWTIDWMVIGAVALS
+615 S
-630 IIAAAVLACL
+630 
-640 IPLIRNTRRNPIKDM
+640 
-655 RDE
+655 

>member
-150 AQWQFARTHG
+150 AQWQFARTRG